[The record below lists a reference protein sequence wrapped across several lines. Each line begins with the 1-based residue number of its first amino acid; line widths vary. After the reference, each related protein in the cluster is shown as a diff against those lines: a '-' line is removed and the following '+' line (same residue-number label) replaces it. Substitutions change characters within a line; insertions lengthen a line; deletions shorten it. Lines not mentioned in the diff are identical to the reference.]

1 MPGIRARIK
10 APLPARLERAGR
22 GRGVWQAQKRLHPA
36 GGRAAGYGR
45 KRRGALL
52 RANTQSRARVVAFRP
67 SALHL
72 NMEPLF

>member
-1 MPGIRARIK
+1 MK

-36 GGRAAGYGR
+36 GGGRAAVYGR
-45 KRRGALL
+45 KRRGGALL
-52 RANTQSRARVVAFRP
+52 RANTQGRARTAPFRP
-67 SALHL
+67 SVLHL